1 MFDMSILQKAYN
13 KIKGKIEFAFFKRK
27 FNAWYEKTDIDI
39 IEDINY
45 YKTLI
50 LDNLADDL
58 IDTAFNHYKCMQ
70 KSLHEKEQLESFKK
84 YILDNENNEH

>member
-1 MFDMSILQKAYN
+1 MSILQKAYN

-39 IEDINY
+39 IEDIDY
-45 YKTLI
+45 HKALI
-50 LDNLADDL
+50 LHDLTEDN
-58 IDTAFNHYKCMQ
+58 INGAFYHYKCMQ
-70 KSLHEKEQLESFKK
+70 KSLQEKEQLESFKK